1 MPTEKSKTSNTP
13 PDAWSEHEKELSR
26 QIYGCEIIQQKC
38 SKLDSENF
46 QLPNDSYLISY
57 MYENEVYYDIT
68 RGNKMVN
75 LFDMYYDKFGDGLK
89 SINWTHGR
97 VNPRV
102 WGYKAPEKKK
112 RK

>member
-1 MPTEKSKTSNTP
+1 MNERKKDYALHNQTVKWIIDSQECIEMKFGERRILEFKTEWLFQSF
-13 PDAWSEHEKELSR
+13 
-26 QIYGCEIIQQKC
+26 
-38 SKLDSENF
+38 LDY
-46 QLPNDSYLISY
+46 D
-57 MYENEVYYDIT
+57 EVYYDIT